1 MKSQRSEILGRMV
14 RFLNLDPD
22 GLRRIVLESIV
33 EAREFTVASL
43 HEIVSKRYN
52 VSRKVVASMIG
63 YICSRLGILHVNKKS
78 YRAPK
83 TYILRDEYADIARA
97 VLATL

>member
-1 MKSQRSEILGRMV
+1 MKPQRSEILGRMI
-14 RFLNLDPD
+14 RFLNLDTD
-22 GLRRIVLESIV
+22 GLRRVVLESIV

-43 HEIVSKRYN
+43 HESVRKRIDVSK
-52 VSRKVVASMIG
+52 KVVASMIG

-83 TYILRDEYADIARA
+83 SYVLRDEYADIARA

>member
-33 EAREFTVASL
+33 EAREFTVASI
-43 HEIVSKRYN
+43 HEIVSKRCN

-78 YRAPK
+78 YRAPR

>member
-14 RFLNLDPD
+14 SFLNLDPD
-22 GLRRIVLESIV
+22 GLRRVVLESIV

-43 HEIVSKRYN
+43 HEIVSKRYC

-83 TYILRDEYADIARA
+83 TYLLRDEYADIARA